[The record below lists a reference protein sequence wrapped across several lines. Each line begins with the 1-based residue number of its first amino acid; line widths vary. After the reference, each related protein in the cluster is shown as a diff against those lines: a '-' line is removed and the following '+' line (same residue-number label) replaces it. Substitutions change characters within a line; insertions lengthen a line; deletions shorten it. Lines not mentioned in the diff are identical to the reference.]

1 MMAVKCDCDVKKPQK
16 PVVRGRKIQAE
27 SKREE

>member
-1 MMAVKCDCDVKKPQK
+1 MMAVKHDCDVKKLQT
-16 PVVRGRKIQAE
+16 PVARCREMQAE